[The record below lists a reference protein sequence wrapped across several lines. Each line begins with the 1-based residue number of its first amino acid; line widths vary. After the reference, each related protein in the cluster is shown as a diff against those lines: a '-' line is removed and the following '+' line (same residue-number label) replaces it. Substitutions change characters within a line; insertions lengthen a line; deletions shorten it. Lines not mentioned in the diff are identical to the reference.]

1 WGIASGERPRF
12 RTWAGIVAAAA
23 GLAWLTLPALRRP
36 DPIGSALMIVA
47 GCAWGVYSLAGK
59 KATNALAANAR
70 SFVWAVPLAALLN
83 LASASS
89 AFVSARGVLL
99 AAISGGVTSGLG
111 YAVWY
116 RALRGLTATQ
126 AGIVQLSVPL
136 IAAAGAVAFLH
147 ESVSPR
153 LAVSGVVVIGGLALV
168 LTDRA

>member
-1 WGIASGERPRF
+1 VR
-12 RTWAGIVAAAA
+12 
-23 GLAWLTLPALRRP
+23 L
-36 DPIGSALMIVA
+36 
-47 GCAWGVYSLAGK
+47 LAG
-59 KATNALAANAR
+59 AC
-70 SFVWAVPLAALLN
+70 V
-83 LASASS
+83 
-89 AFVSARGVLL
+89 L

-168 LTDRA
+168 LTDRARPRAS